1 VLNWVCKPFVVL
13 LLVAPPIYWFAGI
26 PAFEADYLA
35 FLRYGVPALLSQ
47 IIYMGWV
54 SRSRTLPFFMEA
66 THAVTAFAISATL
79 LSAIVKP
86 FGRPFKVTD
95 KGGDRSVPRVH
106 WKLASAFG
114 LISLSSAASIV
125 WAFVSP
131 YAASEISAIDF
142 FNLLWAGIA
151 MLIAFI
157 AFLVCFELPRADA
170 LFAVDEAAQLALDDN
185 VISARVTR
193 LSTSSAQMSVAR
205 ALPTTPL
212 SHQGVQLYLDALGWI
227 EAEISSCSKSSVGL
241 LLRPTF
247 AQRKQLVVTL
257 FGSSSSNV
265 ADSARMRETILGT
278 LSRGFRGR

>member
-1 VLNWVCKPFVVL
+1 
-13 LLVAPPIYWFAGI
+13 
-26 PAFEADYLA
+26 
-35 FLRYGVPALLSQ
+35 
-47 IIYMGWV
+47 
-54 SRSRTLPFFMEA
+54 MEA
-66 THAVTAFAISATL
+66 THAVTAFAISTTL
-79 LSAIVKP
+79 LSAIIKP

-106 WKLASAFG
+106 WKLASVFG

-142 FNLLWAGIA
+142 FNLIWAGIA

-170 LFAVDEAAQLALDDN
+170 LFAVDEVAQLASDDN
-185 VISARVTR
+185 VISGHVTR
-193 LSTSSAQMSVAR
+193 LSTSSAQMSFAR
-205 ALPTTPL
+205 ALPTRL
-212 SHQGVQLYLDALGWI
+212 SNQGVQLYLDALGWI
-227 EAEISSCSKSSVGL
+227 EAEVTSCSKSGVGL
-241 LLRPTF
+241 RLRPTF
-247 AQRKQLVVTL
+247 SQRKQLVATL

-278 LSRGFRGR
+278 VSRGFRGR